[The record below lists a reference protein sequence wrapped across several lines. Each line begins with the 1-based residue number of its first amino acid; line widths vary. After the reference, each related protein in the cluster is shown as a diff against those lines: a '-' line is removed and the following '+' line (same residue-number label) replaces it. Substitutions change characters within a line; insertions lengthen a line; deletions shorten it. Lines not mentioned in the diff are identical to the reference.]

1 MREDWWNEPA
11 EWADPP
17 PDARALRREA
27 LFEAQAAARAR
38 EEAVADLPSVLRLAS
53 RAVDNLVRRALE
65 AQGMADVS
73 LTGLDI
79 LAIATRPVPVVTLA
93 DRLKITPQAVSQAV
107 GKLVRLGLVEKQQG
121 YPDRRTVV
129 VRATEEGLA
138 LHRAA
143 RSALDDALNLV
154 ADDVSHGG
162 LADLTEDLARVAD
175 VDRGRHPWN
184 R

>member
-1 MREDWWNEPA
+1 VSEDWWNEPA
-11 EWADPP
+11 DWADPP
-17 PDARALRREA
+17 PDARARRREA

-53 RAVDNLVRRALE
+53 RAVDHLARRTLE
-65 AQGMADVS
+65 ARGMADVS

-79 LAIATRPVPVVTLA
+79 LGLATRPFPVVTLA
-93 DRLKITPQAVSQAV
+93 DRLKITPQAVSQTV
-107 GKLVRLGLVEKQQG
+107 GQLVRRGLVDKQQG

-129 VRATEEGLA
+129 VRATEDGLA

-143 RSALDDALNLV
+143 RTALDDALNVV
-154 ADDVSHGG
+154 ADDVFDGG
-162 LADLTEDLARVAD
+162 LADLTENLARVAD
-175 VDRGRHPWN
+175 VDRRRHPWN

>member
-1 MREDWWNEPA
+1 VSGDWWDEPA
-11 EWADPP
+11 GWADPQ

-27 LFEAQAAARAR
+27 LVQAQAEARAR
-38 EEAVADLPSVLRLAS
+38 EQAVIDLPSVLRLAS
-53 RAVDNLVRRALE
+53 RAVDNLVRSALD

-73 LTGLDI
+73 LTGLDVLGI
-79 LAIATRPVPVVTLA
+79 AIRPFPVVTLA

-107 GKLVRLGLVEKQQG
+107 GRLVLLGLVDKQQG

-129 VRATEEGLA
+129 VRATEQGLA

-154 ADDVSHGG
+154 ADDVAEGR
-162 LADLTEDLARVAD
+162 LADLTEDLAKVAD